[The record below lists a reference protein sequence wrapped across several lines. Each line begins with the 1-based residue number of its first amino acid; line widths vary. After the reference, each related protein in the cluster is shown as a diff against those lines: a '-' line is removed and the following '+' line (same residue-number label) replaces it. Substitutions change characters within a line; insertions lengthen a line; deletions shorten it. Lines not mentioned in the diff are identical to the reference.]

1 MASSINVVIYL
12 LNVYCTSRK
21 KSCLLLLY
29 NNSEYMYPLDKSII
43 IIYLKK
49 QVSSLREKDQA
60 GSKRPAE
67 TGKATVTASTSK
79 KSRYTQQ
86 SCP

>member
-43 IIYLKK
+43 IIIIFKK

-79 KSRYTQQ
+79 KSRYT
-86 SCP
+86 